1 MAKSWGLLQLVWWA
15 WARLKVKPVHVSAQ
29 SHGAAAQ
36 WAGSTLWFASCL
48 SIWWIYWM
56 CLCARDAA
64 TVYHKLGSL
73 KPQNLT
79 LTVLGLEGWHQM
91 SSGPYS
97 EACRALPCL
106 HYISVVCQQ
115 SLVCLACRF
124 IIPVFAFVVT
134 WVLSLSLSLCL
145 SLSSKDTS
153 PRLRVYPT
161 LLLQADLISPNTI
174 YTDLFPDKV
183 TFWGTE
189 D

>member
-1 MAKSWGLLQLVWWA
+1 M
-15 WARLKVKPVHVSAQ
+15 SAE
-29 SHGAAAQ
+29 SDGAAAQ
-36 WAGSTLWFASCL
+36 WAGSALWCASCL
-48 SIWWIYWM
+48 SSRRIWWIYWM

-73 KPQNLT
+73 KPQSLT
-79 LTVLGLEGWHQM
+79 LSQFWRLEGWHQV
-91 SSGPYS
+91 SAGPYS
-97 EACRALPCL
+97 EACRVLPCL
-106 HYISVVCQQ
+106 HYILVVCQQ

-124 IIPVFAFVVT
+124 IILVSASVVT
-134 WVLSLSLSLCL
+134 WVLSLSLSLCGP
-145 SLSSKDTS
+145 LSSKDTS

-183 TFWGTE
+183 TFLGTE